1 MFLYS
6 VYKVNSWSSIL
17 CCLASTRNRAIVN
30 LTDFVATL
38 TQKIIQKF
46 NKQNINV
53 ETEIAKLQNAIYW
66 MKEVI
71 VHIKFNLTHSKQIR

>member
-1 MFLYS
+1 MWKL
-6 VYKVNSWSSIL
+6 
-17 CCLASTRNRAIVN
+17 
-30 LTDFVATL
+30 
-38 TQKIIQKF
+38 
-46 NKQNINV
+46 